1 MKAGKLYFVGL
12 LSETTASEFHI
23 SRPEG
28 LPVGRYQVEIFL
40 DGASAG
46 KRAFAVQ

>member
-1 MKAGKLYFVGL
+1 V
-12 LSETTASEFHI
+12 SEGSLDIAPSGTTVSEFHI

-28 LPVGRYQVEIFL
+28 LSPGRYEVEIFL

-46 KRAFAVQ
+46 KRTFSVQ